1 MSTDPCNLKKL
12 LSNFL
17 LKVVDAVCVGC
28 PVELLVEAQGSVN
41 FDPGYQ
47 RLTFH
52 TLNVI
57 RGGKVLGR
65 LGSTRIQVLQR
76 ETELEYLIY
85 DGSMTASTMLDDVR
99 IGDIVEYAYSIAG
112 SNPVFRNHAAG
123 TLSLAWSVP
132 LERAYTRLLM
142 PAARSSGVA
151 AGAARNLVSRHR
163 SGRRLACAVRARAG
177 LSAPLRRLQGQG
189 AADGVAHLFQPDDGQ
204 ALQYVDYY
212 GRSYPGL
219 VAAGPPAVQDG
230 PERNTLTVLEKYRI
244 SAIGTLNKA
253 KKRREVDIEL
263 SDIEDLLKA
272 PEMVNR
278 SMPLKIAYPY
288 ELVETAEV
296 LLPRDWNLKP
306 FKKVAEHPA
315 FDFSFEVSQSDDGRR
330 LLINADRRRPAVTR
344 HRAAHQVAGGVD
356 GAVAAGAIRTGDLAP
371 GASLARLV
379 AAGAAPCAVPELC
392 ACDRL
397 VAAAHAAPA

>member
-142 PAARSSGVA
+142 PSAPALVYQRRFGDCKDKALLMVWRTCSSPTTARRCNMSTTMGAATRDWLRPARS
-151 AGAARNLVSRHR
+151 RSRT
-163 SGRRLACAVRARAG
+163 
-177 LSAPLRRLQGQG
+177 
-189 AADGVAHLFQPDDGQ
+189 
-204 ALQYVDYY
+204 
-212 GRSYPGL
+212 
-219 VAAGPPAVQDG
+219 
-230 PERNTLTVLEKYRI
+230 N
-244 SAIGTLNKA
+244 
-253 KKRREVDIEL
+253 RRE
-263 SDIEDLLKA
+263 
-272 PEMVNR
+272 
-278 SMPLKIAYPY
+278 
-288 ELVETAEV
+288 
-296 LLPRDWNLKP
+296 
-306 FKKVAEHPA
+306 
-315 FDFSFEVSQSDDGRR
+315 
-330 LLINADRRRPAVTR
+330 
-344 HRAAHQVAGGVD
+344 
-356 GAVAAGAIRTGDLAP
+356 IR
-371 GASLARLV
+371 
-379 AAGAAPCAVPELC
+379 
-392 ACDRL
+392 
-397 VAAAHAAPA
+397 